1 MKNLQPISWKEFHS
15 LRMDAAVVEAKN
27 KGEKLQFK
35 NVNKKIGAEWQDIK
49 AGKHDEFTLYA
60 KGQEPPVK
68 RKSKKHNKSHDKAHN
83 KKHNK
88 KHNKTR
94 KHRPARVEKSLSA
107 IEEHLLDLEK
117 QLEECKKDLAECKNN
132 KSKDSFE
139 Y

>member
-15 LRMDAAVVEAKN
+15 LRMDAAVEEAKN

-35 NVNKKIGAEWQDIK
+35 
-49 AGKHDEFTLYA
+49 HDEFTLYA
-60 KGQEPPVK
+60 KGQGPPVK
-68 RKSKKHNKSHDKAHN
+68 RKAKKHNKSHDKTHH

-117 QLEECKKDLAECKNN
+117 QLEEAKKDLAECKNN